1 MKMMMDFK
9 KTALAVVASGILA
22 LATVSPSLAGVITTT
37 TGISGGALTLSSP
50 TTASLSATLTGADQV
65 VAGNLGKSTVKDATG
80 TGAGWNVQI
89 SGTQFT
95 TGGGSPR
102 TLPTSALDVTGVTAT
117 SVAGRAPTN
126 SISYSTP
133 ITVPL
138 GLTAT
143 PVKIFNAAAASGMGT
158 GARQPNVEL
167 DVAAD
172 TYAGSY
178 SSNLTIS
185 VVAGP

>member
-1 MKMMMDFK
+1 MRTSYKKM
-9 KTALAVVASGILA
+9 ALAAVASAALVLA
-22 LATVSPSLAGVITTT
+22 SVGTSMAGVITTS
-37 TGISGGALTLSSP
+37 TGITGGALTLTSP
-50 TTASLSATLTGADQV
+50 GTASLSATLTGVDQV
-65 VAGNLGKSTVKDATG
+65 ATGNLGLSRVKDATG

-89 SGTQFT
+89 SGTQFS
-95 TGGGSPR
+95 TGGVIPR
-102 TLPTSALDVTGVTAT
+102 TLPATALDVTNVAAT

-126 SISYSTP
+126 SISYGAG

-138 GLTAT
+138 GASVT
-143 PVKIFNAAAASGMGT
+143 PVKIYNAAANSGMGSFDL
-158 GARQPNVEL
+158 QPSVTL

-178 SSNLTIS
+178 ASNLTVS